1 MSDTYTKLFSSITES
16 TVWGEAYSTRVV
28 WVTMLAMADARGE
41 VYGAVP
47 GLARRANVTLEEAET
62 ALAAFLGPDP
72 YSRTK
77 EQDGRRIECIDGGWL
92 LINHAKYGAV
102 RNAEERK
109 QYQRQW
115 DRENR
120 PSGHARQS
128 DSPTAVRQQSDRPQ
142 QNTTTPTTPAP
153 APTPTLVEQE
163 QKKRHVQR
171 TAARFSEFWD
181 AYPEKKGRAAAEK
194 SWRAKGL
201 DAHADA
207 IIAHVQRMRREDD
220 SWRSGYAPH
229 GSTYVNGERW
239 TDEPRSAKPAPQ
251 LTPSKTL
258 TAVQKL
264 QGMKHGHL
272 DSQRDFGRAD
282 ETHVFKLGSD
292 SGS

>member
-1 MSDTYTKLFSSITES
+1 VSRSRNIKPGFFKNDLLAECEPLARLLFAGLWCQADREGRLEDRPKRIKADCLPYDDCDIEDLLDQLASRGFIVRYVVDGKGFIASPTFLTHQNPHCKEAASSIPAPDKHSAS
-16 TVWGEAYSTRVV
+16 TVQASENTV
-28 WVTMLAMADARGE
+28 LAE
-41 VYGAVP
+41 KIP
-47 GLARRANVTLEEAET
+47 ELARLI
-62 ALAAFLGPDP
+62 PD
-72 YSRTK
+72 S
-77 EQDGRRIECIDGGWL
+77 L
-92 LINHAKYGAV
+92 NLIPDSLQ
-102 RNAEERK
+102 K
-109 QYQRQW
+109 Q
-115 DRENR
+115 
-120 PSGHARQS
+120 
-128 DSPTAVRQQSDRPQ
+128 
-142 QNTTTPTTPAP
+142 
-153 APTPTLVEQE
+153 
-163 QKKRHVQR
+163 KHVQR
-171 TAARFSEFWD
+171 TAARFAEFWD

-282 ETHVFKLGSD
+282 ETHVFELGSD